1 MGRNKSDKTNGGGGG
16 GSTIVAAA
24 EGECKFYDKYLGMA
38 KALVTEPLSED
49 PRTDKAL
56 KGESIQSGALVQ
68 SWLAIVREKTDW

>member
-1 MGRNKSDKTNGGGGG
+1 MGRNKSDKTNGGGG
-16 GSTIVAAA
+16 TIVAVA
-24 EGECKFYDKYLGMA
+24 EGEGKFYDKYLGMA